1 MRFICGGDT
10 MIEASQYKTAS
21 VIVRLGNAVTYYRNS
36 KMQEY
41 GLTSAQG
48 DVIRAILHEP
58 GITAA
63 ELKKRLGLSQSTVAG
78 ILERLEGK
86 GLLEKTAVDGD
97 ARKMSLHPTA
107 RGLEL
112 ENMLKQTALETQRR
126 IMEGMTPEEQREF
139 DRLLEIALAHMS
151 GFREKGCERDG

>member
-1 MRFICGGDT
+1 
-10 MIEASQYKTAS
+10 MIEAAQYKTAS
-21 VIVRLGNAVTYYRNS
+21 VLVRLGNAVTYYRNR

-78 ILERLEGK
+78 ILERLAHK
-86 GLLEKTAVDGD
+86 GLLEKVLVDGD
-97 ARKMSLHPTA
+97 ARKLSLVPTA

-112 ENMLKQTALETQRR
+112 EAMLRQTALDTQQR
-126 IMEGMTPEEQREF
+126 ITEGMTPEEQQEF
-139 DRLLEIALAHMS
+139 DRLLGMALTHLTDLRKA
-151 GFREKGCERDG
+151 GV

>member
-1 MRFICGGDT
+1 
-10 MIEASQYKTAS
+10 MIEATQYRTAS
-21 VIVRLGNAVTYYRNS
+21 TIVRLGNAVTYYRNL

-63 ELKKRLGLSQSTVAG
+63 ELKKKLGLSQSTVAG
-78 ILERLEGK
+78 ILERLEIK
-86 GLLEKTAVDGD
+86 GLLEKVLVDGD
-97 ARKMSLHPTA
+97 ARKMSLLPTP

-112 ENMLKQTALETQRR
+112 EAMLKQTALETQRR
-126 IMEGMTPEEQREF
+126 ITEGMTQEEQKEF
-139 DRLLEIALAHMS
+139 DRLLEMALAHMAAV
-151 GFREKGCERDG
+151 RERA

>member
-1 MRFICGGDT
+1 MFD
-10 MIEASQYKTAS
+10 ANQYKTAS
-21 VIVRLGNAVTYYRNS
+21 TIVRLGNAVTYYRNI

-63 ELKKRLGLSQSTVAG
+63 ELKKKLGLSQSTVAG
-78 ILERLEGK
+78 ILERLENK
-86 GLLEKTAVDGD
+86 GLLAKKLVDGD
-97 ARKMSLHPTA
+97 ARKMSLVPTA

-112 ENMLKQTALETQRR
+112 EEMLKQTALDTQQRVT
-126 IMEGMTPEEQREF
+126 EGMSPEEQTEF
-139 DRLLEIALAHMS
+139 DRLLEMALAHMS
-151 GFREKGCERDG
+151 AIREKESEHHG

>member
-1 MRFICGGDT
+1 
-10 MIEASQYKTAS
+10 MIEAIQYKTAS
-21 VIVRLGNAVTYYRNS
+21 TIVRLGNAVTYYRNI
-36 KMQEY
+36 KMQAY

-78 ILERLEGK
+78 ILERLENK
-86 GLLEKTAVDGD
+86 GLLEKILVDGD
-97 ARKMSLHPTA
+97 ARKMSLVPTA

-112 ENMLKQTALETQRR
+112 EAMLKQTALETQQI
-126 IMEGMTPEEQREF
+126 IMEGMTQDEQKEF
-139 DRLLEIALAHMS
+139 DRLLGIALTHMS
-151 GFREKGCERDG
+151 TIREKECERHG

>member
-1 MRFICGGDT
+1 
-10 MIEASQYKTAS
+10 MIEAFQYKTAS
-21 VIVRLGNAVTYYRNS
+21 TLVQLGNAVTYYRNI

-63 ELKKRLGLSQSTVAG
+63 KLKKKLGLSQSSVAG
-78 ILERLEGK
+78 ILERLENK
-86 GLLEKTAVDGD
+86 GLLAKKLVDGD
-97 ARKMSLHPTA
+97 ARKMSLVPTA

-112 ENMLKQTALETQRR
+112 EEMLKQTALDTQQRVT
-126 IMEGMTPEEQREF
+126 EGMSPEEQTEF
-139 DRLLEIALAHMS
+139 DRLLEMALAHMS
-151 GFREKGCERDG
+151 AIREKESEHHG